1 MLMLVQCLPMPKAT
15 SSLLKQGATFAAR
28 PTAACNDDHLAESR
42 QATYR
47 LQPPCLNLHLLSVLA
62 PLRPA
67 PENAFSIAGGAR
79 TTTVPSRTAAA
90 AISGDSRHR
99 ACMTVV

>member
-62 PLRPA
+62 PLWPA
-67 PENAFSIAGGAR
+67 PENAFSIA
-79 TTTVPSRTAAA
+79 
-90 AISGDSRHR
+90 
-99 ACMTVV
+99 